1 MTARKV
7 FTKDVPPPGLNDDCV
22 LTTEEV
28 ESVFSARR
36 YRDQA
41 IKAGKADT
49 AQEME
54 AVAGRIL
61 FRAISR

>member
-7 FTKDVPPPGLNDDCV
+7 FTQDVPPPGLDDCT
-22 LTTEEV
+22 LNTEEV
-28 ESVFSARR
+28 ESVLSAKR